1 MDTFSQFEWEDQDL
15 QRWAVPLLLTG
26 ACLGVGAAFT
36 LAPWVVNASKHPKV
50 LSDTTR
56 LVPKRAGTS
65 IGWGMLPCAG
75 ESEREATGNQKIH
88 RSMSSIGRFALR
100 SQTKRNPSIISFF
113 VAFSNEKGT
122 KEIDL
127 DEFGKLV
134 QDRVMTKHERFRSRV
149 DAKDDH
155 YFEV

>member
-1 MDTFSQFEWEDQDL
+1 MDTLSHFEWEGENL
-15 QRWAVPLLLTG
+15 QRWTVPLLLTG
-26 ACLGVGAAFT
+26 ACLGVGAVFK
-36 LAPWVVNASKHPKV
+36 LAPWVANSSKHPKV

-56 LVPKRAGTS
+56 LVPKGAGK
-65 IGWGMLPCAG
+65 IAGWGILPCAS
-75 ESEREATGNQKIH
+75 ESECESTDSQKIH

-113 VAFSNEKGT
+113 VAISNEKGK
-122 KEIDL
+122 KEIDR
-127 DEFGKLV
+127 DELGDLV
-134 QDRVMTKHERFRSRV
+134 QDRVLTKHERFRSRV